1 MAESLEPDFPPWQ
14 VIAGGASA
22 LAAPPGRAGYGTK
35 IKPLGVIAPLMVT
48 LLTAPVSRLIAPR
61 ELGGYCG
68 AVDAGQTVGA
78 LLALHGVT
86 EVYRVPGL
94 NGPVMASTVSAL
106 ESVVYSVPVAEVAQA
121 MSSTGLEIFR
131 TCRFWPP
138 APAKISS
145 WSPWEFSTKSPAN
158 FGEPDGTTVFES
170 GSVSA
175 RVTFAPAFGAF
186 TAVAVVLSA
195 KNGATEAVLA
205 AAFSVTTNT
214 AGAAAGALPP
224 VPGADALIRIFPLY
238 AATASVPPMCGSGEA
253 V

>member
-1 MAESLEPDFPPWQ
+1 MAESLGPDFPPWQ
-14 VIAGGASA
+14 VIAGAASA
-22 LAAPPGRAGYGTK
+22 LAAPAGSGRAGYGTN
-35 IKPLGVIAPLMVT
+35 IRPLGVIAPLMVT

-121 MSSTGLEIFR
+121 MSSTGLE

-158 FGEPDGTTVFES
+158 FAEPDGTTVFES

-175 RVTFAPAFGAF
+175 RVTFLPAFGAF
-186 TAVAVVLSA
+186 TAVAVALSA

-214 AGAAAGALPP
+214 AGADADALPP

-238 AATASVPPMCGSGEA
+238 AWTASVPPMCGSGDG